1 MENDNNL
8 AKQAATVVS
17 IVEDFAE
24 KNKMNVI
31 LCISSGQEQVGCALY
46 SGNVEEN
53 ADALCGAA
61 VAHEGV
67 YYAITQAAAQLSFT
81 KEHGFDIEAVHS
93 GKSTIEEQII
103 NFKDKLNET
112 DCN

>member
-1 MENDNNL
+1 MKNDNNL

-53 ADALCGAA
+53 ADALFFFLA
-61 VAHEGV
+61 E
-67 YYAITQAAAQLSFT
+67 TLRSFLPRWSL
-81 KEHGFDIEAVHS
+81 FPC
-93 GKSTIEEQII
+93 Q
-103 NFKDKLNET
+103 
-112 DCN
+112 